1 MVRTVVRALRA
12 ALKTRTRPPAAPR
25 SRSGDAHFGD
35 GSWGGSSLRLLA
47 DVSGATW
54 RACRAHAPPPCPH
67 ITWIARAAP
76 VFLCGSADAAHAKR
90 AGQGGLRELKP
101 CANPAHLGSGHARTI
116 AMHALARPPRAPART
131 WT

>member
-35 GSWGGSSLRLLA
+35 GSRGGSSLRLLA

-76 VFLCGSADAAHAKR
+76 VFLCGSAEAVAR
-90 AGQGGLRELKP
+90 SVLEWRTLRSATVTRLTP
-101 CANPAHLGSGHARTI
+101 TALPTPAPLS
-116 AMHALARPPRAPART
+116 
-131 WT
+131 